1 MRNSFLALASRE
13 KIKEYKIN
21 YVKFEE
27 ELAKEINYL
36 YLYKERPFNI
46 DLGCE
51 ALNKIFEGLNF
62 GNIIDI
68 YGPSRTGK
76 TQICFQLSL
85 MASLKGYHVYY
96 VDSKGTFRPERIEE
110 MAKNRNLNFNMDKVK
125 YYRINDYLEQVNL
138 TEKLSKSLIKPSILI
153 IDDFAYNFLS
163 IRKGL
168 LLRPSLLVKN
178 LQEISNLSL
187 KEDLLTLITNQ
198 VKWVNE
204 EVTKKVKDFVHR
216 RVGLKRLNGVVL
228 ANIDEFPSKRLK
240 FKIDSK
246 GIIDL

>member
-1 MRNSFLALASRE
+1 VINSFFALASRE

-21 YVKFEE
+21 YEKFEE
-27 ELAKEINYL
+27 ELVKEIHYL
-36 YLYKERPFNI
+36 YLYKEKPFNI

-51 ALNKIFEGLNF
+51 ALNKIFEGLKF

-68 YGPSRTGK
+68 YGPSRSGK

-85 MASLKGYHVYY
+85 MASLKGYPVYY
-96 VDSKGTFRPERIEE
+96 VDSKGTFRPERIKE
-110 MAKNRNLNFNMDKVK
+110 MAKNRNLDFNMDKIK

-138 TEKLSKSLIKPSILI
+138 TEKLSLIKDSILI
-153 IDDFAYNFLS
+153 IDDFTYNFLS
-163 IRKGL
+163 IKNL
-168 LLRPSLLVKN
+168 LFRQSLLIKN

-198 VKWVNE
+198 VKWINE
-204 EVTKKVKDFVHR
+204 EVTKKIKDFVHR
-216 RVGLKRLNGVVL
+216 RVGLKRIDEVIFV
-228 ANIDEFPSKRLK
+228 NIDEFPYEKLK

-246 GIIDL
+246 GITDL